1 MTLGVRTKL
10 FLISLGLIVL
20 TVALG
25 YAYVHRTVE
34 RELTREVQAEIAIRA
49 RLAAAEVERLAP
61 AFEDVAAWQRLAG
74 TLAELSSGRVTL
86 ARADRRVLADSAGES
101 PLDLGPEFE
110 GALDLGRAQAIRADA
125 AGTRTTYAAAAF
137 RREGRPAGVVIVSV
151 PLSQVDAVLGR
162 VQRLLGVA
170 ALFGIALAVV
180 LSSIAAH
187 LASRTARSLTESAQR
202 MAAGD
207 LATRV
212 RPTGRDELAELG
224 NALDHLAHSLSSSLE
239 ELKQQNARTT
249 GILTRMQEGV
259 LLLGPDGRVG
269 LVNPALREMLLLGA
283 DAVGKTPLEV
293 IRHTELKQLLDR
305 ALHDG
310 QTVTAEIEVGG
321 LKPRRLLVRAA
332 PLEGDQSGVFAVFVD
347 VTEVRRLES
356 LRRDFVANVSH
367 ELRTPVTA
375 IRSAAETLQL
385 ALERDPKSAARFVDI
400 VDRNA
405 VRLHELVE
413 DLLDLS
419 RIESRQYKLTLE
431 PLELEPIIRR
441 TLGLFRDRAEKK
453 GIRMAVDVPEDLPR
467 VEADRRALEHVLTN
481 LIDNAVK
488 YCPPGALVTVRA
500 SVVVGGKVQLAVLD
514 SGPGIDEK
522 HLPRLF
528 ERFYRVDAGR
538 SRELGGTGLGLSIV
552 KHLVEAMGSNVIVD
566 STVGV
571 GTTFRF
577 SLSRAAPA

>member
-20 TVALG
+20 TVVLG

-86 ARADRRVLADSAGES
+86 ARADRRVLADSADDA
-101 PLDLGPEFE
+101 PALDLGPEFE

-151 PLSQVDAVLGR
+151 PLLRVDAVLGR

-170 ALFGIALAVV
+170 ALFGVALAVV

-187 LASRTARSLTESAQR
+187 LASRTARALTESAQR
-202 MAAGD
+202 MAGGD

-224 NALDHLAHSLSSSLE
+224 NALDHLAQSLSSSLE

-293 IRHTELKQLLDR
+293 IRHTELKELLDQ

-347 VTEVRRLES
+347 VTEVRLLES

-453 GIRMAVDVPEDLPR
+453 GLKMGVDAPADLPR

-488 YCPPGALVTVRA
+488 YCPPGASVTVRA
-500 SVVVGGKVQLAVLD
+500 SVAGGRVQLAVID

-577 SLSRAAPA
+577 SLSRAVPA